1 MGRADLKR
9 EAIERI
15 DELIIGPLLR
25 DLPALGDFRLLLM
38 PDHATPCKLKTHS
51 NEPVPFA
58 MLGASSGKGAVARRY
73 TEAEAARTGVAV
85 TDGYRLIES
94 LLATR

>member
-1 MGRADLKR
+1 
-9 EAIERI
+9 
-15 DELIIGPLLR
+15 
-25 DLPALGDFRLLLM
+25 
-38 PDHATPCKLKTHS
+38 
-51 NEPVPFA
+51 
-58 MLGASSGKGAVARRY
+58 MLGSSSSKGAVARRY